1 MKRILEKMKIKKV
14 EVLIQ
19 TDKEFRQKL
28 MEDARKIDKG
38 ERKLISNEAIIFDS
52 IDQFRKIMTNKRI
65 GLLKAIRHKKP
76 KSVYELAK
84 LVKRSVDNVNNDV
97 RLLEQ
102 MGFLETEKA
111 KEGRNKLT
119 PLVDFD
125 KIEIELPI

>member
-1 MKRILEKMKIKKV
+1 MKIKKV

-19 TDKEFRQKL
+19 SDKEFWRELRQDMK
-28 MEDARKIDKG
+28 RIDKG
-38 ERKLISNEAIIFDS
+38 ERKLIRKESIIFDS

-65 GLLKAIRHKKP
+65 ELLKVIRHKKP
-76 KSVYELAK
+76 QSIYQLAK
-84 LVKRSVDNVNNDV
+84 LVKRSVDNVNNDI

-102 MGFLETEKA
+102 MGFLETEKT
-111 KEGRNKLT
+111 EEERSRLI

>member
-1 MKRILEKMKIKKV
+1 MKIRK
-14 EVLIQ
+14 IQ
-19 TDKEFRQKL
+19 IVIQSEREFRDQL
-28 MEDARKIDKG
+28 MEDMRRIDKG
-38 ERKLISNEAIIFDS
+38 ERKLIRKEAIVFHS

-65 GLLKAIRHKKP
+65 ELLKTIRHKKP

-84 LVKRSVDNVNNDV
+84 LVNRSVDNVNNDV

-102 MGFLETEKA
+102 MGFLETEKT
-111 KEGRNKLT
+111 KDGRSKVI

>member
-1 MKRILEKMKIKKV
+1 MKIKKV

-19 TDKEFRQKL
+19 SDKEFWKEL
-28 MEDARKIDKG
+28 RKDMKRIDKG
-38 ERKLISNEAIIFDS
+38 ERKLIRKESIIFDS
-52 IDQFRKIMTNKRI
+52 IDQFRKIVTNKRI
-65 GLLKAIRHKKP
+65 ELLKVIRHKKP

-84 LVKRSVDNVNNDV
+84 LVDRSVDNVNNDI

-102 MGFLETEKA
+102 MGFLETEKT
-111 KEGRNKLT
+111 KEGRSKLM